1 MYTHKVCV
9 YIYICMYV
17 YMCCVCMCVYSSSY
31 QPFCLFFLLT
41 HTWGTQHLPPSK
53 KVLFQKG
60 VKIAHNSNSVTGEIG
75 ALAFPA
81 YQEGIG
87 IQLYQRLSHTGNCLP
102 QRKVEDVNHK
112 KHIVSRILNK
122 SAIIIFIGYQIVNF
136 GRLVQNLKQ
145 IKNIVKFNLSKNY
158 LDGAVLTKA
167 KCTNKNGSQH
177 FSHKH
182 LMSN

>member
-1 MYTHKVCV
+1 M
-9 YIYICMYV
+9 
-17 YMCCVCMCVYSSSY
+17 
-31 QPFCLFFLLT
+31 
-41 HTWGTQHLPPSK
+41 
-53 KVLFQKG
+53 
-60 VKIAHNSNSVTGEIG
+60 
-75 ALAFPA
+75 AFPA